1 MGMGS
6 QRHTPAVVLQE
17 RHDTHCLVG
26 DWLGPRAGLD
36 GCGIYRPH
44 RD

>member
-1 MGMGS
+1 MEMGI
-6 QRHTPAVVLQE
+6 QRHIPAALPQE
-17 RHDTHCLVG
+17 RYDTHCIG

-36 GCGIYRPH
+36 GCGISRPH